1 MPEKFTFLIFEE
13 DGIEAGI
20 ITVYLGKRRRSGVDI
35 LFLSFGNKL
44 MR

>member
-1 MPEKFTFLIFEE
+1 MPEKFTFIKFEE
-13 DGIEAGI
+13 GGFEAGI
-20 ITVYLGKRRRSGVDI
+20 ITIYLGKKRRSGVDI